1 VRKEV
6 YEMIEWILFY
16 VRSTKGTHVYSDDA
30 FHTVYV
36 KKSEIGTNPP
46 DQIKVTIDW
55 KKV

>member
-1 VRKEV
+1 
-6 YEMIEWILFY
+6 MIEWILFY